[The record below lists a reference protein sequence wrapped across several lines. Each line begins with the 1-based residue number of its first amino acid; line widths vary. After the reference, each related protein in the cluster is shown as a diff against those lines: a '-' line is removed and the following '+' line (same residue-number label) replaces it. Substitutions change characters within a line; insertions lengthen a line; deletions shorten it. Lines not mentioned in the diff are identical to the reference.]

1 MVRTI
6 FVLEIAVNCIVK
18 FI

>member
-6 FVLEIAVNCIVK
+6 FVLQIAVNCIVK
-18 FI
+18 II